1 MVKELFTLKEKERI
15 DTVDQL
21 WGVLDDALGE
31 KQKGNTQIVA
41 AMTPFTNPGELKR
54 SLITWG
60 FSIKGE
66 WGNLLHVTK
75 EREVPFYA
83 FLTDPVVLFI
93 TLARKTEDI
102 PGTILNYLRSA
113 DDVVLIRMGSR
124 RMRMIRNTLADRF
137 PGIRLSYFTAHREPH
152 SSIPSACRKESQRT
166 IIYSGADG
174 FDTLEEMEYQ
184 YGIVSRIMEFHYD
197 GTVYGKLGI
206 RFDVNGIFTITD
218 GPSLIARF
226 IVDGLITEQKTMCID
241 AVNAWKETDG
251 VASGSGPISGVL
263 GQRWNRDTI
272 ERMRENLASE
282 WDITG
287 FLSVTNIRN
296 EYHYSRIVDVIDGSV
311 WDLILNGDGF
321 SLTPV
326 RGAGLRSFMKIVDVV
341 DDHLGLVMEG
351 QRTDIAALLGEEE
364 GFE

>member
-184 YGIVSRIMEFHYD
+184 YGIVSRIMEPCQIKYH
-197 GTVYGKLGI
+197 L
-206 RFDVNGIFTITD
+206 R
-218 GPSLIARF
+218 L
-226 IVDGLITEQKTMCID
+226 
-241 AVNAWKETDG
+241 
-251 VASGSGPISGVL
+251 
-263 GQRWNRDTI
+263 QR
-272 ERMRENLASE
+272 
-282 WDITG
+282 
-287 FLSVTNIRN
+287 
-296 EYHYSRIVDVIDGSV
+296 
-311 WDLILNGDGF
+311 
-321 SLTPV
+321 
-326 RGAGLRSFMKIVDVV
+326 
-341 DDHLGLVMEG
+341 
-351 QRTDIAALLGEEE
+351 QQ
-364 GFE
+364 